1 MGWNCKVRGWR
12 RCGIHCQPPR
22 APKDCICLVGPSSFP
37 YFFIRNSANNH
48 CEEVEI
54 WWENGPALGRVWGVW
69 RTLEALSSAER
80 PYWIQKCYQSQSF
93 PETVR
98 YPRCLLSSGWWL
110 HRCWHQEAIC
120 QPGGAGLDATILFLG
135 LVSRELW
142 GWIYIIFSPQRL
154 HTQPFGVGPK
164 GPMR

>member
-12 RCGIHCQPPR
+12 RCGVHCQPPR
-22 APKDCICLVGPSSFP
+22 PSSFP
-37 YFFIRNSANNH
+37 CFFIKNSANNH

-80 PYWIQKCYQSQSF
+80 PYWIQKCCQSQSF

-98 YPRCLLSSGWWL
+98 YPRCILSSWWWH

-120 QPGGAGLDATILFLG
+120 RTGGAGLDATILFFG
-135 LVSRELW
+135 LVSREPW
-142 GWIYIIFSPQRL
+142 GWIYIIFPPSK
-154 HTQPFGVGPK
+154 TYIYI
-164 GPMR
+164 